1 MALLEVVINVNE
13 DMARIKVDGKYTI
26 FTFRDKCI
34 RFRTSTKLKKY
45 LRVKEW
51 NNGYLVVDVD
61 YSTLG
66 ETEEYVDITSILN
79 NLYIDAQRF
88 LKPIKGV
95 QVENV

>member
-1 MALLEVVINVNE
+1 MEN
-13 DMARIKVDGKYTI
+13 DMARLSVDGKYSV
-26 FTFRDKCI
+26 FSFRDKCI

-45 LRVKEW
+45 IRVKEW
-51 NNGYLVVDVD
+51 DDGYLVVDVD

-66 ETEEYVDITSILN
+66 PTEEYVDLKSILN
-79 NLYIDAQRF
+79 DLYIDPAPF